1 MIREPKFWIS
11 MAVFQV
17 LFGLAV
23 FAITRDY
30 YASEAKNVSVH
41 PSTLDQPAV
50 VWPNGITEAEI
61 ARLSSPTFG
70 KPATQDP
77 VEIYRQAE
85 AFFTNKQYNRAAD
98 SYARLLEFSPNDAE
112 IYNNLGLTLFYLGRS
127 SEALRRLNEGIAVD
141 PSHQRTWLTLGYVN
155 SQLGNTV
162 QAREAL
168 TTASQV
174 GNNESI
180 RQSAIKMLE
189 KLT

>member
-30 YASEAKNVSVH
+30 YASEAKPASVH

-50 VWPNGITEAEI
+50 VWPNGITETEI
-61 ARLSSPTFG
+61 ARLSSPAFG
-70 KPATQDP
+70 NPATQDP

-85 AFFTNKQYNRAAD
+85 EFFANKQFDRAAD
-98 SYARLLEFSPNDAE
+98 SYAQLLEFKPNDAE
-112 IYNNLGLTLFYLGRS
+112 IHNNLGLTLFYLGRS
-127 SEALRRLNEGIAVD
+127 SEALRTLNDGVAVD

-162 QAREAL
+162 QARAAL

-189 KLT
+189 ELP

>member
-23 FAITRDY
+23 FAITREY
-30 YASEAKNVSVH
+30 YAPDAKIVSAH
-41 PSTLDQPAV
+41 PSTLNQPAV
-50 VWPNGITEAEI
+50 VWPNGITQTEI

-70 KPATQDP
+70 NPATQDP
-77 VEIYRQAE
+77 VELFRQAE
-85 AFFTNKQYNRAAD
+85 QFFANRQYDQAAD
-98 SYARLLEFSPNDAE
+98 SYERLLAFRPNDAE
-112 IYNNLGLTLFYLGRS
+112 IYNNLGLTLHYLGRP
-127 SEALRRLNEGIAVD
+127 SESLRRLDEGVAVD
-141 PSHQRTWLTLGYVN
+141 PNHQRIWLTLGYVN

-168 TTASQV
+168 TKASQV
-174 GNNESI
+174 GTDDSI

-189 KLT
+189 ALP